1 MGENLRGRVRLG
13 LLPDPL
19 LVGNLVLTMVE
30 SRKKRVST
38 RAKIEKLLSSSHEEV
53 IGIAVGRA
61 LGVWVVQEV
70 LNANEDLL
78 DSNSRL
84 PVPVLV

>member
-1 MGENLRGRVRLG
+1 
-13 LLPDPL
+13 
-19 LVGNLVLTMVE
+19 MVE
-30 SRKKRVST
+30 SRKEGQRSG
-38 RAKIEKLLSSSHEEV
+38 KIEKLLSSLREEV

-84 PVPVLV
+84 PVPVLIQNGEAHCPRRVDVRVKEWRHELA